1 MTGIFG
7 ETMTFKQEK
16 GPEVRLVVNG
26 DEHYARYETQHGYT
40 VIYDTELG
48 LYAYAL
54 RDTDGRFVS
63 SSIPLSEAPPAGL
76 SPHLEDSDHDRAAK
90 AAAKIAR
97 RTPPR
102 DAG

>member
-7 ETMTFKQEK
+7 ETKTFKQEK

-26 DEHYARYETQHGYT
+26 DEHYARYETEDGYT

-48 LYAYAL
+48 LYTYAL
-54 RDTDGRFVS
+54 RKTDGKFVS
-63 SSIPLSEAPPAGL
+63 SGIPLSEPPPAGL
-76 SPHLEDSDHDRAAK
+76 SQHLEESDTVRAAK

-97 RTPPR
+97 RTPP
-102 DAG
+102 G

>member
-7 ETMTFKQEK
+7 ETMTFKQEN
-16 GPEVRLVVNG
+16 GPDVRLVVNG
-26 DEHYARYETQHGYT
+26 DEHYARYETQHGHT
-40 VIYDTELG
+40 VVYDPELG

-54 RDTDGRFVS
+54 RDEDGRFVS
-63 SSIPLSEAPPAGL
+63 SRIPLSEPPPAGL
-76 SPHLEDSDHDRAAK
+76 SPHLEESDNVRAAK

-97 RTPPR
+97 RTPPS